1 MLGPDVSDLPTSAS
15 SHPLDVVSIV
25 TNLKIKLDF
34 GQYVN
39 INGLTLLNISTGNTV
54 NS

>member
-1 MLGPDVSDLPTSAS
+1 MPGPDVSDLPTSAS

-39 INGLTLLNISTGNTV
+39 IGLTLLNISTGNTV